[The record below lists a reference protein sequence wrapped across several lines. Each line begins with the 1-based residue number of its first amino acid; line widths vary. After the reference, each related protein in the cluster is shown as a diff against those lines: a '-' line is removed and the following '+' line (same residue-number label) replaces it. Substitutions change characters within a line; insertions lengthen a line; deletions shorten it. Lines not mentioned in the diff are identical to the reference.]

1 MNVLMLT
8 KVSMLTIAKCFVF
21 VSAISVSTTSA
32 VAQDGNGLVPENA
45 EAQNYGDGWNCSL
58 GYRLNEG
65 SCVLIELPSNAYA
78 NGRSYGNG
86 WACKR
91 GYEEVNGM
99 TCEAIPIPENAF
111 LKSSGYGWQCE
122 RGYRQVREI
131 CQLVVVPDNAY
142 LSEDPTGSGWTCE
155 RGFEPL
161 DDKCL
166 LIDVPENAHLDRS
179 GNSWRCDRSFQLSDG
194 ACVIGR

>member
-1 MNVLMLT
+1 
-8 KVSMLTIAKCFVF
+8 
-21 VSAISVSTTSA
+21 
-32 VAQDGNGLVPENA
+32 
-45 EAQNYGDGWNCSL
+45 
-58 GYRLNEG
+58 
-65 SCVLIELPSNAYA
+65 
-78 NGRSYGNG
+78 
-86 WACKR
+86 
-91 GYEEVNGM
+91 
-99 TCEAIPIPENAF
+99 
-111 LKSSGYGWQCE
+111 
-122 RGYRQVREI
+122 
-131 CQLVVVPDNAY
+131 VVPDNAY